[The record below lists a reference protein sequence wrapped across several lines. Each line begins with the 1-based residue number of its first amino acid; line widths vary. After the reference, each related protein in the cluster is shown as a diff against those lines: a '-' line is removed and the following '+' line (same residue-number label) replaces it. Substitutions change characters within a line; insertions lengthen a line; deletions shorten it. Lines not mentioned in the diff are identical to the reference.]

1 MTANDR
7 HAEQLQSIYGKTK
20 PILSIVENTPKYSF
34 DKYPY
39 TNLAEHPIEP
49 RIEVRINY

>member
-7 HAEQLQSIYGKTK
+7 HAKQLQDIYNKTK
-20 PILSIVENTPKYSF
+20 PILSIAENTPKNSF
-34 DKYPY
+34 DKYQY